1 VARYRTSILTPLSAD
16 DAFAYMSDL
25 RNFERWDPGVQGVTQ
40 VEGDG
45 GGPGASFDVLVDAP
59 RGGLTLRYTTT
70 LFDPPR
76 VAVVEA
82 RSKMFTSTDR
92 IEVVEENGSTVVTY
106 DAVLELNGALRVFDL
121 ALRPF
126 FDRIGNRAGN
136 GLIRVLEG
144 RPA

>member
-1 VARYRTSILTPLSAD
+1 VARYSTSIRTPLSED

-25 RNFERWDPGVQGVTQ
+25 RNFENWDPGVQSVTQ
-40 VEGDG
+40 VEGEG
-45 GGPGASFDVLVDAP
+45 GGPGTSFDVVVNAP
-59 RGGLTLRYTTT
+59 GSGLTLRYTTT
-70 LFDPPR
+70 HFDPPR

-106 DAVLELNGALRVFDL
+106 DAVLELNGALSVFDL

-126 FDRIGNRAGN
+126 FDRIGNRANN
-136 GLIRVLEG
+136 GLIRVLDG
-144 RPA
+144 QPV